1 MDFNGIVKFLK
12 SRGGYPNPNINL
24 YLEMF
29 DMTQSEFLM
38 SMNESL
44 GEEGTK
50 TLLNKSI
57 KKLTKDGPFRFK
69 IDSLEPGSYVELDFT
84 NSSVY
89 VEEINDER
97 YVTAVI
103 ENWDIPNS
111 SIIYSHIND
120 DGEEEIKHFDIDG
133 LLDFLWDENPYDY
146 SDALNEWISFLTK
159 QISSYMGIPIGLSDR
174 ANNAKE

>member
-1 MDFNGIVKFLK
+1 
-12 SRGGYPNPNINL
+12 
-24 YLEMF
+24 LEMF

-38 SMNESL
+38 SMHKSL

-50 TLLNKSI
+50 TLLTKSI
-57 KKLTKDGPFRFK
+57 KKLTKDGPFK
-69 IDSLEPGSYVELDFT
+69 IEIDSLEVGSYVELDFK

-97 YVTAVI
+97 YATVLI

-111 SIIYSHIND
+111 SIIYLHIND
-120 DGEEEIKHFDIDG
+120 DGEQEIKYFDIDG

-146 SDALNEWISFLTK
+146 SDALNEWVSFIEK
-159 QISSYMGIPIGLSDR
+159 QISSYMGTPIGLSDR
-174 ANNAKE
+174 ANKAKE

>member
-1 MDFNGIVKFLK
+1 M
-12 SRGGYPNPNINL
+12 NL

-29 DMTQSEFLM
+29 DMTQTEFLM
-38 SMNESL
+38 SMHKSL

-50 TLLNKSI
+50 TLLTKSI
-57 KKLTKDGPFRFK
+57 KKLTKDGPFK
-69 IDSLEPGSYVELDFT
+69 IEIDSLEVGSYVELDFK

-97 YVTAVI
+97 YATVLI

-111 SIIYSHIND
+111 SIIYLHIND
-120 DGEEEIKHFDIDG
+120 DGEEEMKYFDIDG

-146 SDALNEWISFLTK
+146 SDALNEWVSFIAK
-159 QISSYMGIPIGLSDR
+159 QISSYMGTPIGLADR
-174 ANNAKE
+174 VKK

>member
-12 SRGGYPNPNINL
+12 SRGGYPNPNMNL

-38 SMNESL
+38 SMHKSL

-50 TLLNKSI
+50 TLLTKSI
-57 KKLTKDGPFRFK
+57 KKLTKDGPFK
-69 IDSLEPGSYVELDFT
+69 IEIDSLEVGSYVELDFK

-89 VEEINDER
+89 VEEIDDER
-97 YVTAVI
+97 YATVLI

-120 DGEEEIKHFDIDG
+120 DGEQEIKYFDIDG

-146 SDALNEWISFLTK
+146 SDTLNEWISFIAK
-159 QISSYMGIPIGLSDR
+159 QIGSYMGTPIGLADR
-174 ANNAKE
+174 ANRAKE

>member
-1 MDFNGIVKFLK
+1 
-12 SRGGYPNPNINL
+12 
-24 YLEMF
+24 MF

-38 SMNESL
+38 SMHKSL

-50 TLLNKSI
+50 TLLTKSI
-57 KKLTKDGPFRFK
+57 KKLTKDGPFK
-69 IDSLEPGSYVELDFT
+69 IEIDSLEVGSYVELDFK

-97 YVTAVI
+97 YATVLI

-111 SIIYSHIND
+111 SIIYLHIND
-120 DGEEEIKHFDIDG
+120 DGEEEMKYFDIDG

-146 SDALNEWISFLTK
+146 SDALNEWVSFIAK
-159 QISSYMGIPIGLSDR
+159 QIGSYMGTPIGLADR
-174 ANNAKE
+174 ANRAKE

>member
-1 MDFNGIVKFLK
+1 M
-12 SRGGYPNPNINL
+12 NL

-38 SMNESL
+38 SMHKSL

-50 TLLNKSI
+50 TLLTKSI
-57 KKLTKDGPFRFK
+57 KKLTKDGPFK
-69 IDSLEPGSYVELDFT
+69 IEIDSLEVGSYVELDFK

-97 YVTAVI
+97 YATVLI

-111 SIIYSHIND
+111 SIIYLHIND
-120 DGEEEIKHFDIDG
+120 DGEEEMKYFDIDG

-146 SDALNEWISFLTK
+146 SDALNEWVSFIAK
-159 QISSYMGIPIGLSDR
+159 QISSYMGTPIGLADR
-174 ANNAKE
+174 VKK